1 MAYVGTMVSKPLTRN
16 TSATESERE
25 HTANFP
31 VLSCSSLGGN
41 QYYSETGAADVGKM
55 LQVQDKSGDVLFQDA
70 CQGILEFK
78 RVDSVDT
85 ASGLCY
91 HSAGF

>member
-1 MAYVGTMVSKPLTRN
+1 MVSKPLTRN
-16 TSATESERE
+16 TSATESERA
-25 HTANFP
+25 HRK
-31 VLSCSSLGGN
+31 LSSAFLQLPGGN

-55 LQVQDKSGDVLFQDA
+55 LQVRDNSSDVLFQDA

-85 ASGLCY
+85 AGGLCH